1 MSTLVCF
8 HAHPD
13 DEAISTGGLMR
24 KAADAGHR
32 VVLVCATQGEQGEPV
47 DGVLHEG
54 EVLWE
59 RRVAELIES
68 CSILGADPPR
78 FLGYEDSGMIDT
90 PENDNPASFWQA
102 DHDDAVERMVDILRE
117 VAIVTGLN
125 VT

>member
-1 MSTLVCF
+1 MATLVCF

-68 CSILGADPPR
+68 CAILGADPPR
-78 FLGYEDSGMIDT
+78 FLGYD
-90 PENDNPASFWQA
+90 
-102 DHDDAVERMVDILRE
+102 LRF
-117 VAIVTGLN
+117 IRRWKHL
-125 VT
+125 